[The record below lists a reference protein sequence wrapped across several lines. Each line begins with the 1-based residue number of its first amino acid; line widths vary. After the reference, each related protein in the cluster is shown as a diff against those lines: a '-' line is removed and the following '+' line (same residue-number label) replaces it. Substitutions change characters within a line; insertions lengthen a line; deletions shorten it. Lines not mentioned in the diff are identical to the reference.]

1 MNIGQKQYGATDLYG
16 TRLGKFEANRSERM
30 SEMLYTLNLENCL
43 DDEAGSVGEVG
54 IFYGL
59 VNSSSH
65 RGGWIIEVTEQGFFS
80 YTFYPHH
87 EGELLTRVWNTIKGE
102 VNALFDYDD

>member
-1 MNIGQKQYGATDLYG
+1 MNIGQKQYADTDLYG

-30 SEMLYTLNLENCL
+30 SEMLYTLNLDNCL

-59 VNSSSH
+59 VNSTRH

-80 YTFYPHH
+80 YSFYGDDQ
-87 EGELLTRVWNTIKGE
+87 ENELTALWNRLKEET
-102 VNALFDYDD
+102 NALFDYDD